1 MIEKIHVYDVDG
13 TLVDSSHRYR
23 SLPNGNVDLDHWREN
38 HYRIWND
45 SLLPLADQYKA
56 DIADPAVYVVICTLR
71 TPEAADLRYIADN
84 LGMPDKLIMNS
95 KNESENL
102 SGFKRRHLARL
113 FNLRQFAHLPRFFW
127 EDSRAYVESCRDLF
141 TRVYHVKSEQEFTA

>member
-13 TLVDSSHRYR
+13 TLVDSSHRYAA
-23 SLPNGNVDLDHWREN
+23 LPNGEVDLAHWLAN
-38 HYRIWND
+38 HHRID
-45 SLLPLADQYKA
+45 DDTLLPLADQYRR
-56 DIADPAVYVVICTLR
+56 DIADPTVYVVICTLR
-71 TPEAADLRYIADN
+71 TPHPRDLQYIARH

-102 SGFKRRHLARL
+102 RGFKRRHLARL
-113 FNLRQFAHLPRFFW
+113 FNLRQFANLPRYFW

-141 TRVYHVKSEQEFTA
+141 TRVYHVQSDQEFTA